1 MIFTCQKFRFAPPFD
16 RHDWIVRRPRT
27 NKKIRYIIDYYSLRK
42 GIHGDPEFHLDVR
55 PAMDSFG
62 NIKVRLAVISMD
74 LLVSGVFGPRA
85 HLVEL
90 ALLPVRKFISTHFL
104 FLCLSL
110 VLIAVAAFL

>member
-27 NKKIRYIIDYYSLRK
+27 KKKIQYIIDYYSLRK

-74 LLVSGVFGPRA
+74 LLQCKALSHVTSVGAPILGSWPSGRNLG
-85 HLVEL
+85 
-90 ALLPVRKFISTHFL
+90 RK
-104 FLCLSL
+104 
-110 VLIAVAAFL
+110 VAK